1 MTFVQ
6 YVENKKLLYLK
17 IHTKQGGFPPD
28 VERTYDNKTTSLLN
42 DGILWISF
50 IKSAIFEYF
59 FTVFNGIFI
68 GQFASITFVW
78 YWLFFCI

>member
-6 YVENKKLLYLK
+6 YVENKKLFYLK
-17 IHTKQGGFPPD
+17 IHTKQAGFPLY
-28 VERTYDNKTTSLLN
+28 VERTYDNKTTSLSN
-42 DGILWISF
+42 DDILWISF
-50 IKSAIFEYF
+50 IKSAVWERF

-68 GQFASITFVW
+68 VKFASITFVW